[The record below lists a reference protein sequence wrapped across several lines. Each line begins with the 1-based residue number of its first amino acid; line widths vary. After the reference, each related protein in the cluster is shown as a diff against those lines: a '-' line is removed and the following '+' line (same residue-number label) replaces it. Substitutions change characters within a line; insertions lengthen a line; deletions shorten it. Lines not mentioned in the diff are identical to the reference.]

1 MANPDR
7 RLDDGTITMRLTP
20 FQAAEV
26 AHGLDVD
33 NSDQNP
39 DWGEL
44 AWSGGQRGP
53 AVLTIRAGQ
62 ENLDAALYRIT
73 SSRDI
78 PADNA
83 GDPFN
88 TAGERLGYLSAA
100 RSLDTLVRRLIAV
113 AGGPGSFSKNVRR
126 WI

>member
-1 MANPDR
+1 VDEKTN
-7 RLDDGTITMRLTP
+7 DGTITMRLTP
-20 FQAAEV
+20 FQATEIE
-26 AHGLDVD
+26 HGLDID
-33 NSDQNP
+33 ASDGNP

-44 AWSGGQRGP
+44 KYAGRRTGP

-62 ENLDAALYRIT
+62 QNLDAALYRVT

-83 GDPFN
+83 SDPM
-88 TAGERLGYLSAA
+88 ASPGERMGYLSAA
-100 RSLDTLVRRLIAV
+100 RSLDSLVQRLIAV
-113 AGGPGSFSKNVRR
+113 AGGPEAFSKNVRR